1 MVGGGKVR
9 QERPGHVLESVTWAG
24 LSPNGRESGIL
35 TDEGPEVGL
44 ITSAGESWQCLNRGR
59 IQTG

>member
-9 QERPGHVLESVTWAG
+9 QERPGSMTWAG
-24 LSPNGRESGIL
+24 LNPNGREGGIL
-35 TDEGPEVGL
+35 TDEGLEVEL
-44 ITSAGESWQCLNRGR
+44 ITSAGESWLCFNRGR

>member
-9 QERPGHVLESVTWAG
+9 QERPGHVLGSMTWAG
-24 LSPNGRESGIL
+24 LSPNGREGGIF
-35 TDEGPEVGL
+35 TDEGLEVEL
-44 ITSAGESWQCLNRGR
+44 ITSAGESWLCLNRGR